1 MKTVKR
7 SFTLLEILI
16 ALCLLGIMATL
27 VGVQSVQ
34 MIRSHR
40 FDRGIS
46 QLFTA
51 LQEAQ
56 ALSLTYASDHALEI
70 SCEKGTFF
78 YQITTDEPFSPHLLD
93 QKKIPLEGV
102 KQLFFDKR
110 KQQKLHFA
118 ILPSGSVEPTGV
130 LQFGGDKETEKRFL
144 DLQGGTLLKCS
155 RSAPSH
161 SKKKIPDKP
170 RSLVPKLPPTQSP
183 QAQNPKTQR

>member
-16 ALCLLGIMATL
+16 ALSLLGIMATL

-70 SCEKGTFF
+70 GCEKGTFF
-78 YQITTDEPFSPHLLD
+78 YQITTDEPFSSHLLD

-102 KQLFFDKR
+102 KQLFFDKH

-130 LQFGGDKETEKRFL
+130 LQFSGDKETEKRFL

-155 RSAPSH
+155 RSAPSY

-170 RSLVPKLPPTQSP
+170 RSLVPKVP
-183 QAQNPKTQR
+183 QAQNPKNQR